1 MRLPKQVLVIPFK
14 KDIDGTLKYCIF
26 KRNDLNV
33 HQFIAG
39 GMEDFDETIE
49 SAVKREFFEETG
61 IDAEENNF
69 FKLEEECMI
78 PVVNIVKDFLWGEN
92 VFYAKEYAFGVCL
105 DDKYK
110 INLSS
115 EHKDFAWLTYDE
127 ARKLLKYDSNKSAL
141 WELDTKIKKNII
153 KS

>member
-14 KDIDGTLKYCIF
+14 KDFDGTIKYCIF

-39 GMEDFDETIE
+39 GVEDYDKTVE
-49 SAVKREFFEETG
+49 SAAKREFFEETG
-61 IDAEENNF
+61 IDIEDKRF
-69 FKLEEECMI
+69 IKLEEECMI

-92 VFYAKEYAFGVCL
+92 VYYAEEYSFGVKL
-105 DDKYK
+105 NEGDK
-110 INLSS
+110 ITLSVEHS
-115 EHKDFAWLTYDE
+115 ELKWLEYND

-141 WELDTKIKKNII
+141 WELDTKIKRQII
-153 KS
+153 K

>member
-14 KDIDGTLKYCIF
+14 KDFDGTIKYCIF

-39 GMEDFDETIE
+39 GMEDYDKTVE
-49 SAVKREFFEETG
+49 SAAKREFFEETG
-61 IDAEENNF
+61 IDIEDKRF
-69 FKLEEECMI
+69 IKLEEECMI

-92 VFYAKEYAFGVCL
+92 TFYAKEYAFAVCL
-105 DDKYK
+105 DDKCN

-115 EHKDFAWLTYDE
+115 EHKDYAWLTYND

-141 WELDTKIKKNII
+141 WELDTKIKRNII
-153 KS
+153 DC

>member
-49 SAVKREFFEETG
+49 SAAKREFFEETG
-61 IDAEENNF
+61 IDIEKNKF

-92 VFYAKEYAFGVCL
+92 VFYAKEYAFCVCL

-110 INLSS
+110 INL
-115 EHKDFAWLTYDE
+115 T
-127 ARKLLKYDSNKSAL
+127 
-141 WELDTKIKKNII
+141 
-153 KS
+153 